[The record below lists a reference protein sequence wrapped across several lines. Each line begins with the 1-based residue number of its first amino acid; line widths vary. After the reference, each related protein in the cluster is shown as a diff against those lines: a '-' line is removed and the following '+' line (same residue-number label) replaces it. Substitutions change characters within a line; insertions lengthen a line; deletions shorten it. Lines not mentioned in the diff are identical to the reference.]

1 MTFESLQEVCDKIN
15 VYFKGNLLFYHNE
28 IVGRYYHKHP
38 LNNNEIVCDV
48 ISIGSVTPVEAL
60 NNETEIENLIVQ
72 AIIYFKKLENIRR
85 LKRINDDF

>member
-1 MTFESLQEVCDKIN
+1 MTFESLKEVCDKIN

-28 IVGRYYHKHP
+28 IVGRYYNKHS
-38 LNNNEIVCDV
+38 EIVCDV

-60 NNETEIENLIVQ
+60 NNETEIENLIVK
-72 AIIYFKKLENIRR
+72 AIIYFKKLENNRR